1 MKKIIIILLAV
12 LVLIAGGAGGY
23 YLGYQKGTEQ
33 TEQHDLGYEAGSG
46 AGYQA
51 ESEADYQSG
60 YNDGL
65 SKGYKDGEEEGYLAG
80 YRDCQAGKEKPKPE
94 PYLLNV
100 AGPLDA
106 SNFIQSGLIQGWA
119 IRFFNLVI
127 TDISVSD
134 YILVLASTKSDR
146 IGWERLKVVAGPV
159 TKITKAVAVPVVG
172 EPGRVTFEEREIK
185 FTDLQVGDVVEVYA
199 LWQEHDNMQP
209 RASITVWDKRQLEEL
224 EESEKLELSISWIAM
239 INGDVEKIDGRTLT
253 LVRKSERL
261 NVFIREDALI
271 YLLIY
276 QGPRNEVSFSEIKL
290 GDSIALDA
298 NFTKEKKLEGT
309 EITI

>member
-159 TKITKAVAVPVVG
+159 TKITKAVL
-172 EPGRVTFEEREIK
+172 F
-185 FTDLQVGDVVEVYA
+185 
-199 LWQEHDNMQP
+199 
-209 RASITVWDKRQLEEL
+209 QLLESREEL
-224 EESEKLELSISWIAM
+224 LL
-239 INGDVEKIDGRTLT
+239 R
-253 LVRKSERL
+253 RERL
-261 NVFIREDALI
+261 NSPTFRSGTLWRFMLSGRSMII
-271 YLLIY
+271 C
-276 QGPRNEVSFSEIKL
+276 N
-290 GDSIALDA
+290 
-298 NFTKEKKLEGT
+298 LERA
-309 EITI
+309 